1 MKRAARGGPRDATS
15 RCRSCWETSR
25 YSSTRCRRRDRP
37 RRWVTMR
44 YRNSLARQF
53 VTRRARVSG
62 PILTVSPVAR
72 SRIEGLPMRNRS
84 RPSSAKEKE
93 RKKTRVLGF
102 GKSTRSLA
110 KLRMRNSHTRLGQ
123 AAKVSF
129 IKVLASS
136 PKAGDSQGTCS
147 GSLWAATPGGLHS
160 HRCPKVGRDVNKLR
174 YLTCVRYLR
183 LSVKTARN
191 PVSSTPP
198 LFYLPVSSEA
208 NP

>member
-93 RKKTRVLGF
+93 RKKQGSWGSESRHAASPNFVCGIRTHGLGKLRKFHSSKCLHHHRRREILRGLVLGHS
-102 GKSTRSLA
+102 GRPPRA
-110 KLRMRNSHTRLGQ
+110 VAQ
-123 AAKVSF
+123 PQV
-129 IKVLASS
+129 
-136 PKAGDSQGTCS
+136 PK
-147 GSLWAATPGGLHS
+147 GG
-160 HRCPKVGRDVNKLR
+160 
-174 YLTCVRYLR
+174 
-183 LSVKTARN
+183 ARRQ
-191 PVSSTPP
+191 
-198 LFYLPVSSEA
+198 
-208 NP
+208 